1 MEDLLEVIVRIDNKE
16 FLKCNYI
23 QLVSNSR
30 TSLRTVIFKN
40 IKLINKDVN
49 LLSGEYDFC
58 VAYKNQKL
66 ERKEVHWFDM
76 YMIFSD
82 MFTRDINDGDDIEI
96 KSIMTHD
103 KHIFYQQDVIDIY
116 NLWQHNKEVNW
127 NEIDTDF
134 KYSYVSACFYW
145 SKTPSKF
152 INYEIVIDCLMIKEQ
167 IDLFYYLGR
176 EMFGERAYCGSGFY
190 QFEDCISMLRAKG
203 LQKLTLVIFRNFN
216 QLESESIINDINHL
230 ITFFKSIKIEVQ
242 F

>member
-1 MEDLLEVIVRIDNKE
+1 MDLLEISLRIDEKE
-16 FLKCNYI
+16 FFKCNYI
-23 QLVSNSR
+23 QLVPYSR

-40 IKLINKDVN
+40 IKLINKDID
-49 LLSGEYDFC
+49 LLSGEYDFY

-66 ERKEVHWFDM
+66 ERGEINWFDM

-82 MFTRDINDGDDIEI
+82 IFTRDINDGDNIEI
-96 KSIMTHD
+96 KSIMSHD
-103 KHIFYQQDVIDIY
+103 KHIFYEQDVIDIY
-116 NLWQHNKEVNW
+116 NLWQHNKEINW

-167 IDLFYYLGR
+167 IDLFYYLGK
-176 EMFGERAYCGSGFY
+176 EIFGERAYCGSNFY
-190 QFEDCISMLRAKG
+190 QFEDCISMICAKEPQE
-203 LQKLTLVIFRNFN
+203 LPFIVFKNFN
-216 QLESESIINDINHL
+216 KLNSENIINDIKHL
-230 ITFFKSIKIEVQ
+230 ITFFKSKKMTVE